1 MFISRHQHHELK
13 GIQLGSSV
21 SPLTPLQAPNVC
33 YSGTI
38 CMDKE

>member
-1 MFISRHQHHELK
+1 MFISRHQHHVLK

-21 SPLTPLQAPNVC
+21 SPSMPSLAPSVC